1 MTNYWNW
8 LVGCGAGGLLLM
20 ACEQRPATHTER
32 AAQKPADTLATA
44 ADKAA
49 EPPGAPPDT
58 VDASRTGYALLQ
70 AGHDTVFRVGRQR
83 YRLLLRAAT
92 DSTKP
97 LLTVTTGA
105 VGIFFAADTATFA
118 RTRQVRG
125 YEGWHTITLLD
136 SAGRTVF
143 RQRLR
148 KADFFGVADPDIVT
162 VSQPQAPRLLGAH
175 GPSQRLALAVEI
187 GIPYS
192 DVSQRVVVLL
202 RLDGS
207 GRRLFSSYRSN
218 WGAAD
223 CVPRLLADGTLLTCQ
238 ALVPPTGPPVSLQKP
253 RAELV
258 AAFPLT
264 DTTLFTAYRYGYYRP
279 ASPAAPRPAT
289 AENLP
294 VEGAA
299 PSAEFQEADRW
310 VEDGRRRRT
319 PNAFII
325 TPGGQVRQPLRYTGT
340 EGTMAY
346 EVPRRYVWQTHT
358 YYLLDGQRG
367 LLAIDKHRPGTS
379 KVLPFR
385 QMKAFRQPRQPAEI
399 RFELRGLGARYA
411 FHLHPQQPHQL
422 RLEQLPAP
430 E

>member
-1 MTNYWNW
+1 MTNYWKW
-8 LVGCGAGGLLLM
+8 LAGYGAGGLLLM

-32 AAQKPADTLATA
+32 AARQPADTLATA

-49 EPPGAPPDT
+49 EPPVVPSDT
-58 VDASRTGYALLQ
+58 TDASRTGYSLLQ
-70 AGHDTVFRVGRQR
+70 AGHDTVFRVGRRQ

-97 LLTVTTGA
+97 LLAVTTGA
-105 VGIFFAADTATFA
+105 VGSFFAADTATFA

-148 KADFFGVADPDIVT
+148 KADFFGVADPDVVT
-162 VSQPQAPRLLGAH
+162 VSEPQAPRLVGAH
-175 GPSQRLALAVEI
+175 GPSQRLALALEI

-207 GRRLFSSYRSN
+207 GRQLFNSYRSN
-218 WGAAD
+218 WGAPD

-238 ALVPPTGPPVSLQKP
+238 ALVPPSGPLVSLQKP

-264 DTTLFTAYRYGYYRP
+264 DTTLFTVYRYGYYRP
-279 ASPAAPRPAT
+279 APPAAPSPAT
-289 AENLP
+289 AESLP
-294 VEGAA
+294 IEGAA
-299 PSAEFQEADRW
+299 PSAEFQEADQW
-310 VEDGRRRRT
+310 VEDGSRRRS

-325 TPGGQVRQPLRYTGT
+325 TPGGQVQQPLRYTGT

-358 YYLLDGQRG
+358 YYLLDEKRG
-367 LLAIDKHRPGTS
+367 LLAIDKHRPGTAAT
-379 KVLPFR
+379 LPFR
-385 QMKAFRQPRQPAEI
+385 QMEAFRRPRRPAEI
-399 RFELRGLGARYA
+399 RFELRGLNARYA
-411 FHLHPQQPHQL
+411 FYLDPQQPRQL
-422 RLEQLPAP
+422 QLEQLPAP

>member
-1 MTNYWNW
+1 MAAA
-8 LVGCGAGGLLLM
+8 AGN
-20 ACEQRPATHTER
+20 
-32 AAQKPADTLATA
+32 AAPHPVVL
-44 ADKAA
+44 
-49 EPPGAPPDT
+49 PDT
-58 VDASRTGYALLQ
+58 TDASRTGYALLQ
-70 AGHDTVFRVGRQR
+70 VGHDTVFRVGRQR
-83 YRLLLRAAT
+83 YRLLLRADT

-97 LLTVTTGA
+97 LLAVTTGA
-105 VGIFFAADTATFA
+105 VGSFFAADSASFA
-118 RTRQVRG
+118 RTGQVRG

-136 SAGRTVF
+136 SVGRMVF

-148 KADFFGVADPDIVT
+148 KADFFGVVDPDVVT
-162 VSQPQAPRLLGAH
+162 VSQPQAPRLLGVH

-192 DVSQRVVVLL
+192 DVAQRVVVLL

-207 GRRLFSSYRSN
+207 GRQLFNSYRSN

-223 CVPRLLADGTLLTCQ
+223 CVPRLLTDGTLLTCQ
-238 ALVPPTGPPVSLQKP
+238 ALVPPSGPPVSLQKS

-279 ASPAAPRPAT
+279 APPAAASPAT

-294 VEGAA
+294 IEGAT
-299 PSAEFQEADRW
+299 PSAEFQEADQW
-310 VEDGRRRRT
+310 VEDARRRRS
-319 PNAFII
+319 PNAFVI
-325 TPGGQVRQPLRYTGT
+325 TPRGRVRQRLRYTGT

-367 LLAIDKHRPGTS
+367 LLAIDKRRPGTAALS
-379 KVLPFR
+379 FR
-385 QMKAFRQPRQPAEI
+385 QMARFRPPRRPAEI
-399 RFELRGLGARYA
+399 RFELRGLNARYA
-411 FHLHPQQPHQL
+411 FYLEPQQPRQL